1 MKKVLL
7 SVVALAFA
15 SAAFAQNPTN
25 GQNSGNLSN
34 VDGTGFTFAFKGTA
48 ADNCVGTAASPATFP
63 VTANSGLID
72 FYGSPQ
78 TNYQI
83 ASVGGGSLTY
93 TIKAG
98 TPAGFASNLHIR
110 FLDAACGYNSTT
122 VDLTDVTLQG
132 YELDYTSSATFQGL
146 IFVNGGMPGGAVG
159 GSTTYGDKAV
169 IATTFAQ
176 GTGKIQANFQDSTS
190 SGGSAHLETSG
201 AFTLQLLASPTSDIT
216 LTFTKIVFGQKTYVT
231 NGVVDYTYAKSNSAV
246 YPNPISSNEELT
258 VAGLTGSVSMK
269 LLNST
274 GNTVAS
280 SETANLQLNN
290 VNAGLYFLEVNNNG
304 TIKTEKVMVK

>member
-1 MKKVLL
+1 MKKVLFSIVTFVTL
-7 SVVALAFA
+7 SA
-15 SAAFAQNPTN
+15 SAQTPAANPTN

-98 TPAGFASNLHIR
+98 TPAGFASNLHLR

-122 VDLTDVTLQG
+122 VDLTDVNLQG
-132 YELDYTSSATFQGL
+132 YEIDYTTSDTLQAL

-169 IATTFAQ
+169 SATTFIK
-176 GTGKIQANFQDSTS
+176 GTGKIQSNFQDSTS

-201 AFTLQLLASPTSDIT
+201 AFTIQLLKSPTTDIT
-216 LTFTKIVFGQKTYVT
+216 LTFSKIVFGLVT
-231 NGVVDYTYAKSNSAV
+231 NAVVDYTYTKSNSAV

-269 LLNST
+269 LMNST

-280 SETANLQLNN
+280 SETAKLQLNN

>member
-1 MKKVLL
+1 MKKVLFSIVTFVTL
-7 SVVALAFA
+7 SA
-15 SAAFAQNPTN
+15 SAQTPAANPTN

-34 VDGTGFTFAFKGTA
+34 VDGNGYTFAFKGTA
-48 ADNCVGTAASPATFP
+48 ADNCVGTADSPATFP
-63 VTANSGLID
+63 VTANSGLLD

-78 TNYQI
+78 SYYQI

-98 TPAGFASNLHIR
+98 TPAGFASNLHLR

-122 VDLTDVTLQG
+122 VDLTDVNQG
-132 YELDYTSSATFQGL
+132 YQIDYTSSDTLQAL
-146 IFVNGGMPGGAVG
+146 IFVNGGMPGGAVS

-169 IATTFAQ
+169 SATTFVR
-176 GTGKIQANFQDSTS
+176 GTGIIRSTFQDSTS
-190 SGGSAHLETSG
+190 AGESAHLETSG
-201 AFTLQLLASPTSDIT
+201 AFTIQLLKSPTKDIT
-216 LTFTKIVFGQKTYVT
+216 LTFFKIVFGLFADA
-231 NGVVDYTYAKSNSAV
+231 VVDYTYTKSNSAV

-258 VAGLTGSVSMK
+258 VSGLTGSLSMK
-269 LLNST
+269 LMNST

-280 SETANLQLNN
+280 SETAKLQLNN